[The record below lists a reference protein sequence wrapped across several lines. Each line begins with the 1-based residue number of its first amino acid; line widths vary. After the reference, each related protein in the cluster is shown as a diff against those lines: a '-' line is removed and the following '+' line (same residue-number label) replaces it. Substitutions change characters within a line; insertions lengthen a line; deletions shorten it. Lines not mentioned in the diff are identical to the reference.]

1 MPDFINI
8 SGREAF
14 KLGLVDKGFS
24 GSVRRS
30 SSEVSAARAKFAPEP
45 TPSAEEVNY
54 DPNKGQTINA
64 REAFKLGLV
73 DKNFSGSVRRTR
85 GEIDAARNNLSQ
97 PAQSTPQQPTPLS
110 AKVEA
115 PVASPRKKINAKANP
130 MVSTVNAGIK
140 PRGMDGQVDFKTKGA
155 ISTAAG
161 GNTDYSLNYKPTKI
175 SYKGADAVS
184 PEADRF
190 GLRGTGQTTGLENLA
205 KSVNTKTAAE
215 PTRKQMRQARRAE
228 RLERRLEI
236 QKQKG
241 QLAMQEGRFGDAKQ
255 KNWRAQNLQK
265 RIDRNKARM

>member
-1 MPDFINI
+1 MPEKNSLGDRLKKERAQAATAANYASGLQNFRDGGMNI
-8 SGREAF
+8 FDVAGP
-14 KLGLVDKGFS
+14 G
-24 GSVRRS
+24 S
-30 SSEVSAARAKFAPEP
+30 SSPGGYTYNVP
-45 TPSAEEVNY
+45 N
-54 DPNKGQTINA
+54 DPA
-64 REAFKLGLV
+64 
-73 DKNFSGSVRRTR
+73 
-85 GEIDAARNNLSQ
+85 LSK
-97 PAQSTPQQPTPLS
+97 PVTPLS
-110 AKVEA
+110 PAAPAPPRSREKVSA
-115 PVASPRKKINAKANP
+115 
-130 MVSTVNAGIK
+130 VNSGLTPIGI
-140 PRGMDGQVDFKTKGA
+140 DGKVDFKTKGA

-175 SYKGADAVS
+175 GYKGADATS

-215 PTRKQMRQARRAE
+215 PTRKEMRQARRVE
-228 RLERRLEI
+228 RLERRQEI